1 MGHSMLEKLR
11 KQPCRI
17 AGLALVILMTGGFV
31 LSQDLVTFETL
42 TVDATVGGV
51 GLATATIKPS
61 GQPQMTG
68 CTGRVATAQIR
79 YRYDGT
85 APTSTVGTLL
95 EIGDTLTLEGLPYL
109 VAWRGIRTGATSGV
123 MSWHCY
129 IVKHF

>member
-1 MGHSMLEKLR
+1 MMNLR
-11 KQPCRI
+11 WRGLCLI
-17 AGLALVILMTGGFV
+17 ALL
-31 LSQDLVTFETL
+31 LSAGAQAQDLVTFETL